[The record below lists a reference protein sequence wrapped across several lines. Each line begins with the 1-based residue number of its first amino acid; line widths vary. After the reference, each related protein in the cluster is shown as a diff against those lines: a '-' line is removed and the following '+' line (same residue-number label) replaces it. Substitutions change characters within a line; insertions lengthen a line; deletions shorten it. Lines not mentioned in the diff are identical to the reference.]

1 MAIRVGYPCINLSLE
16 CRGTKTFRL
25 HSYSKERLRETVS
38 NNLDCL
44 AETIRWNIAHG
55 IGFFR
60 ISSDLVPFASHPVN
74 SYPWYLVFARQFRRI
89 GRLIRGS
96 GMRISMHPDQF
107 VLLNARDERIV
118 RDSIRELAYH
128 CRVLDRLGLDRSAKV
143 QIHLGGV
150 YGDKRASLERFV
162 RVYHQLPVV
171 VRRRLVIE
179 NDDRLYNVSDCLAVS
194 AQTGIPVVFDSFHH
208 EVNGDGS
215 GLRRAFER
223 CAATWRPKDGVPM
236 VDYSSQLAGARTGT
250 HAHHI
255 NPVHF
260 RRFLAALAGFDFDLM
275 LEIKDKERSVLVAQR
290 LLGGEF

>member
-1 MAIRVGYPCINLSLE
+1 MIRIGYPCINLTLE

-25 HSYSKERLRETVS
+25 RSYSKERLRETVS

-44 AETIRWNIAHG
+44 AETICWNIAHG

-74 SYPWYLVFARQFRRI
+74 TYPWYLVFARQFRRI
-89 GRLIRGS
+89 GEMIRKS
-96 GMRISMHPDQF
+96 RMRISMHPDQF

-162 RVYHQLPVV
+162 RVYHQLPAV

-194 AQTGIPVVFDSFHH
+194 AETGIPVVFDSFHH

-215 GLRRAFER
+215 DWRTAFER
-223 CAATWRPKDGVPM
+223 CAGTWRRKDGVPI
-236 VDYSSQLAGARTGT
+236 VDYSSQLAGARPGT
-250 HAHHI
+250 HARHLD
-255 NPVHF
+255 PAHF
-260 RRFLAALAGFDFDLM
+260 RRLLAALAGYDFDLM

-290 LLGGEF
+290 LLTGKF